1 MKSIEISGKTVKDAI
16 KNGLAELGCDSSDV
30 DIQVL
35 EMGSPGLFGMFGRP
49 AKVKLTAKDKGS
61 DMDIEMPVLSL
72 DQPSGKRREEKRKDK
87 PKAEKKP
94 EPKPE
99 KKPEQPKPEKA
110 EQPEAEQPEAEAQAE
125 DKPRPEKKRRRS
137 RGEKKPAAEPA
148 ANEQPAE
155 VVIAPVETEPFV
167 ATPEEELSDTAKSA
181 RAFLSGLTERMGVP
195 AEIAVS
201 DSPEQLRMVLSGENM
216 SILIG
221 RRGETLDA
229 IQYLTSLNVN
239 RGREDYLR
247 VSLDTENY
255 RAKREEALRKLAVRM
270 AGRCKKSGRRV
281 ALEPMNPYERRILHS
296 ALQADPDVTT
306 HSEGE
311 EPYRRVIITLK

>member
-49 AKVKLTAKDKGS
+49 AKVKLTVKDKGS

-201 DSPEQLRMVLSGENM
+201 DSPEQLRMVLSG
-216 SILIG
+216 
-221 RRGETLDA
+221 
-229 IQYLTSLNVN
+229 
-239 RGREDYLR
+239 
-247 VSLDTENY
+247 
-255 RAKREEALRKLAVRM
+255 
-270 AGRCKKSGRRV
+270 
-281 ALEPMNPYERRILHS
+281 
-296 ALQADPDVTT
+296 
-306 HSEGE
+306 
-311 EPYRRVIITLK
+311 